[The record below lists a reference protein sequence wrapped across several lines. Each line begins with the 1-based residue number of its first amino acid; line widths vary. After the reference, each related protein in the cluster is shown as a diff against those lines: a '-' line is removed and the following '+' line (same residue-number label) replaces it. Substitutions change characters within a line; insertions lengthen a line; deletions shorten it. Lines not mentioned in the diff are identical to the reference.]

1 MGLVRLWSMP
11 QGKDKA
17 EVEDIEFS
25 VMLPNIN
32 LLFLFCSVLIL
43 LDGSFMCMLFH
54 VHALSCAC
62 RASGRSLRPS

>member
-1 MGLVRLWSMP
+1 MP

-54 VHALSCAC
+54 VHFALLDAV
-62 RASGRSLRPS
+62 